1 MRANRNIKLS
11 SEVWSRM
18 SQAAETEGKSVD
30 DLLEEA
36 ALRLLQLRDLQ
47 SFVAENREL
56 AGQRGLTEADVPR
69 LVAETRQERSR
80 R

>member
-1 MRANRNIKLS
+1 
-11 SEVWSRM
+11 M
-18 SQAAETEGKSVD
+18 SQTTRAEGKSVD
-30 DLLEEA
+30 DLPEQA
-36 ALRLLQLRDLQ
+36 ALHLFQLRELR

-69 LVAETRQERSR
+69 LVSETRKSHTR